1 MTEPPE
7 APGPPVGAPRAAASP
22 EAPGAPERIEELLL
36 GGPCRYTR
44 REAAAAA
51 DMPLDEAA
59 ALWHALGFAHA
70 GDDEVMFTEG
80 DVAALRIVRTLIDYE
95 VIDRSAETSVT
106 RMVGQT
112 MSRLAEWQ
120 ARVLA
125 GLIRDRPEALPG
137 GDVARFVGEV
147 VPLLEQVQAFAWRR
161 HLAAYAR
168 RVLGSADGTA
178 THTAVVGF
186 LDMTGYTDLTRR
198 LSQEQLA
205 VLLERFE
212 AAASGVVADNRGRI
226 VKTLGDEVLFVADHP
241 GDGARIALQLVEYAA
256 ADAELPDLCGGL
268 AAGEV
273 LWRYGDVAGEVANIA
288 SRLTGLARPGTVLVD
303 RALAAELADQ
313 PEFDV
318 VRLRHVAVRGYRH
331 LEPWALRRGRVGQS
345 PA

>member
-1 MTEPPE
+1 
-7 APGPPVGAPRAAASP
+7 
-22 EAPGAPERIEELLL
+22 
-36 GGPCRYTR
+36 
-44 REAAAAA
+44 
-51 DMPLDEAA
+51 
-59 ALWHALGFAHA
+59 
-70 GDDEVMFTEG
+70 MFTDG

-120 ARVLA
+120 AGLLA

-161 HLAAYAR
+161 HLAAYAG
-168 RVLGSADGTA
+168 RVLGSAAGAA

-205 VLLERFE
+205 ALLERFE
-212 AAASGVVADNRGRI
+212 AAASDVVADNRGRI
-226 VKTLGDEVLFVADHP
+226 VKTLGDEVLFVSDDP
-241 GDGARIALQLVEYAA
+241 GDGARIALQLVEYATG
-256 ADAELPDLCGGL
+256 DAELPDLRGGL

-303 RALAAELADQ
+303 RALAAELADR
-313 PEFDV
+313 PEFEV

-331 LEPWALRRGRVGQS
+331 LEPWALRRGHVGQS